1 MYAVILNFE
10 TGKVECLYL
19 LGINDSNTMD
29 AEEFIEGV
37 LEYSLSNC
45 QWMIVRGVPTIEPLN
60 Y

>member
-19 LGINDSNTMD
+19 VDYDSNKMD

-45 QWMIVRGVPTIEPLN
+45 QWMIVSEVPVIEPLN